1 MSLESD
7 IQELFIAKLGSAI
20 TSKTALT
27 DRLTDIVSLTEII
40 KSIENKFDV
49 VLSDDMVAQ
58 AKTVGS
64 LVTIVEIER
73 DSLGR
78 SGPRQMDY

>member
-1 MSLESD
+1 M
-7 IQELFIAKLGSAI
+7 AKLGSAI

-64 LVTIVEIER
+64 LVAMVEIER
-73 DSLGR
+73 DSLGG
-78 SGPRQMDY
+78 SGPRQIDY

>member
-64 LVTIVEIER
+64 LVTMVEIER